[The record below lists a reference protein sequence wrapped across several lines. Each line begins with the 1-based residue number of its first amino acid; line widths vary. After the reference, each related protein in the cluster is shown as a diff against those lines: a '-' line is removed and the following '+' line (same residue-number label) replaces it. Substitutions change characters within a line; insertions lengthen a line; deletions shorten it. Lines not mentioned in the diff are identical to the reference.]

1 MSIHSRG
8 SSSGTSTS
16 GYVLDV
22 DEDELKYIA
31 ALLAVT
37 RLGGSTATS
46 NAAFSLIQ
54 KIGAITGTD
63 DYILDALVDVDPRFV
78 ISTTSGILAFSSSF
92 VTIDV

>member
-1 MSIHSRG
+1 MSIQSRG
-8 SSSGTSTS
+8 PSSSASTS

-37 RLGGSTATS
+37 RLGAPTPAS
-46 NAAFSLIQ
+46 NAAFSLCQ

-63 DYILDALVDVDPRFV
+63 DYIIDALVDVDPRFV
-78 ISTTSGILAFSSSF
+78 ISTTSGVLAFGASF

>member
-37 RLGGSTATS
+37 RLGGSTTTS